1 MSNCSAWII
10 LTLMFCSGIIVMSS
24 NKGQNARALVE
35 PLALD
40 SRTLGD
46 SDLSALSL
54 SHSSE
59 QYTSNDFEEFANI
72 QAEFECMNSEGVMT
86 DDDRIII
93 ERNIETDTIVPDV
106 EMTEISEQVQAEH
119 VYTMANQNSQN
130 IVFQTKPTLQRVPVS
145 AVQVMFRSFNAM
157 LKHYVPFTITS
168 SSDEANCLPDYTEPV
183 DYDSVACKWT
193 RHQPNSEDISPTDS
207 FGRTIA
213 VFSTDFNYWQICG
226 WQCRS
231 VKDHTTCQV
240 YCDY

>member
-1 MSNCSAWII
+1 
-10 LTLMFCSGIIVMSS
+10 MFHLGIIVMST

-59 QYTSNDFEEFANI
+59 QYSSNDFEEFANI
-72 QAEFECMNSEGVMT
+72 QAEFECMNSEGVM

-93 ERNIETDTIVPDV
+93 ERNVETDTIVPDV

-145 AVQVMFRSFNAM
+145 AVQVMFPIAIPMQCSN
-157 LKHYVPFTITS
+157 VSFTIIS
-168 SSDEANCLPDYTEPV
+168 SSDEVNCLPAYAEPV
-183 DYDSVACKWT
+183 YYDSVSCEWT
-193 RHQPNSEDISPTDS
+193 GHQPNSEDISPTDS
-207 FGRTIA
+207 FGRTVA
-213 VFSTDFNYWQICG
+213 VFSSDFNYWQIRG
-226 WQCRS
+226 WQRRS
-231 VKDHTTCQV
+231 VKDHSARQV
-240 YCDY
+240 YCNN

>member
-1 MSNCSAWII
+1 MTEIV
-10 LTLMFCSGIIVMSS
+10 CSGIIVMST

-54 SHSSE
+54 SHGSE

-93 ERNIETDTIVPDV
+93 ERNVETDTMVPDV

-119 VYTMANQNSQN
+119 IYTMANQNSQN

-145 AVQVMFRSFNAM
+145 AVQVTFPIAIPVRYSKRAP
-157 LKHYVPFTITS
+157 L
-168 SSDEANCLPDYTEPV
+168 CL
-183 DYDSVACKWT
+183 
-193 RHQPNSEDISPTDS
+193 R
-207 FGRTIA
+207 
-213 VFSTDFNYWQICG
+213 
-226 WQCRS
+226 
-231 VKDHTTCQV
+231 
-240 YCDY
+240 

>member
-1 MSNCSAWII
+1 MS
-10 LTLMFCSGIIVMSS
+10 T

-54 SHSSE
+54 SHGNE

-93 ERNIETDTIVPDV
+93 EQNVETDTIVPDV

-119 VYTMANQNSQN
+119 IYTMANQNNQN

-145 AVQVMFRSFNAM
+145 AVQVTFSNPDSSALLKTPRRFVYDNFLFRWSQASA
-157 LKHYVPFTITS
+157 KPRRAS
-168 SSDEANCLPDYTEPV
+168 
-183 DYDSVACKWT
+183 
-193 RHQPNSEDISPTDS
+193 R
-207 FGRTIA
+207 
-213 VFSTDFNYWQICG
+213 
-226 WQCRS
+226 
-231 VKDHTTCQV
+231 
-240 YCDY
+240 

>member
-1 MSNCSAWII
+1 MS
-10 LTLMFCSGIIVMSS
+10 T

-54 SHSSE
+54 SHSGE

-86 DDDRIII
+86 DDDQIII
-93 ERNIETDTIVPDV
+93 ERNVETDTIVPDV

-119 VYTMANQNSQN
+119 IYTMANQNSQN

-145 AVQVMFRSFNAM
+145 AVQVTFRN
-157 LKHYVPFTITS
+157 
-168 SSDEANCLPDYTEPV
+168 SDV
-183 DYDSVACKWT
+183 SHKSVYDNFFF
-193 RHQPNSEDISPTDS
+193 R
-207 FGRTIA
+207 
-213 VFSTDFNYWQICG
+213 
-226 WQCRS
+226 
-231 VKDHTTCQV
+231 
-240 YCDY
+240 